1 MKSVR
6 RKFLISL
13 LSLFGILWGISM
25 MITVYAPQ
33 YITPQWHYLLMLFVV
48 VSTIMFRKTIDIRA
62 KNDTYKLTNFY
73 MIATILKLVGYLIII
88 AVYVIKIPEDK
99 IAFVITFLTYY
110 LCFSVFEKYMLVR
123 KNNNGNE

>member
-1 MKSVR
+1 MKSAR

-25 MITVYAPQ
+25 ILTVYAPQ
-33 YITPQWHYLLMLFVV
+33 YITPQWHYLLLLFVV
-48 VSTIMFRKTIDIRA
+48 VSTIMFRKTLDIRA

-110 LCFSVFEKYMLVR
+110 FPLVY
-123 KNNNGNE
+123 